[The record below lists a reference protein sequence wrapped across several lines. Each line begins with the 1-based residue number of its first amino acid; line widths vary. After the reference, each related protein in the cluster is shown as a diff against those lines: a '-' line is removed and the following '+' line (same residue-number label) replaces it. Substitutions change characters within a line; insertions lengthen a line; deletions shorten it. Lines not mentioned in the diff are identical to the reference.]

1 MVNYTHNHTSKLAM
15 TFLALVFLVAIGYA
29 SFEARLLFLGPQIAI
44 LSPLD
49 ASTVHNSF
57 ITIKGTGSH
66 VVELRM
72 NGRQIPIN
80 ERGAFE
86 EPIALLPGYN
96 KVVLSATDKRGVVT
110 EKDLDLVYVPIAASE
125 TITAAIS
132 SVRTNY

>member
-1 MVNYTHNHTSKLAM
+1 M

>member
-1 MVNYTHNHTSKLAM
+1 M

-86 EPIALLPGYN
+86 EPSALLPGYN